1 MDGGCVRLFAVLWL
15 RRGSSDPVLSDGVTM
30 KKIVPVRYPTKEEK
44 LAHLVRLTAD
54 KLSETN
60 KSPRMRRVLV
70 NQLQFFRRF
79 WERNKGDE

>member
-1 MDGGCVRLFAVLWL
+1 MNKV
-15 RRGSSDPVLSDGVTM
+15 
-30 KKIVPVRYPTKEEK
+30 VPVRYPTKEEK

-60 KSPRMRRVLV
+60 KNKRMRRVLV

-79 WERNKGDE
+79 WERENKEDE